1 MHDFGIYVSELVR
14 ECCPDL
20 RLGCLIASVEVSEE
34 TPELWA
40 AADRAMEEIAA
51 TLSVDQVSSKPTISA
66 TRKGYKALG
75 KDPARYRPSAEA
87 LLRRITTGKGLYR
100 VNNVV
105 DLINWVSAES
115 GFSIGGYDLHKING
129 TILLDKGGVG
139 VPYEAI
145 GRGELNIEN
154 LPVLHDQTGP
164 FGSPT
169 SDSMRTNIGLD
180 AKTVVWVVFDFD
192 GNGPLEDV
200 LNRAEYLLTAYA
212 SGQHFRR
219 IVIRK

>member
-1 MHDFGIYVSELVR
+1 MKAEDFMIHVSEVVR

-20 RLGCLIASVEVSEE
+20 RLGCLVAEVEVGEGNAA
-34 TPELWA
+34 LAA
-40 AADRAMEEIAA
+40 AADQAMEEIA
-51 TLSVDQVSSKPTISA
+51 TRLTVDQVSSVPTIAA

-75 KDPARYRPSAEA
+75 KDPSRYRTSAEA

-115 GFSIGGYDLHKING
+115 GFSIGGYDMAKING
-129 TILLDKGGVG
+129 RILLDRGRSD

-145 GRGELNIEN
+145 GRGELNIEF
-154 LPVLHDQTGP
+154 LPVLHDETGP

-169 SDSMRTNIGLD
+169 SDSVRTNIGLD
-180 AKTVVWVVFDFD
+180 ARQVVWVFFDFD
-192 GNGPLEDV
+192 GRGPLEPTMD
-200 LNRAEYLLTAYA
+200 RAQSLLEAFA
-212 SGQHFRR
+212 KGNGFARFFL
-219 IVIRK
+219 